1 VKSIRFAAPE
11 PRLRFVIL
19 CFCFQSLLHP
29 IKLDK
34 TSVKLCDYILYIAHL
49 LRLIFYDENAGDGQV
64 TLGDQI
70 VKKGAVKVRKL
81 NDGKVIAG
89 FAGATADAFTLMEK
103 FESYLSTYK
112 GNLMRS
118 AVETVKEWR
127 TDRALRNLEA
137 MMIVADEQQILM
149 LSGVGDV
156 ITPDEKVVVVGS
168 GGAYA
173 QAAAV
178 ALLRHSTLGAE
189 EIARNALQIAADI
202 DIYTSGNMTVLTVG
216 KDGDST
222 DKDGDDDGNDDE

>member
-1 VKSIRFAAPE
+1 MMKMHGTTIVAVHKDGISAI
-11 PRLRFVIL
+11 
-19 CFCFQSLLHP
+19 
-29 IKLDK
+29 
-34 TSVKLCDYILYIAHL
+34 
-49 LRLIFYDENAGDGQV
+49 AGDGQV

-70 VKKGAVKVRKL
+70 VKKTAVKVRKL

-103 FESYLSTYK
+103 FEGYLSSYK
-112 GNLMRS
+112 GNMMRA

-137 MMIVADEQQILM
+137 MMIVADEKQILM

-173 QAAAV
+173 QAAAL
-178 ALLRHSTLGAE
+178 ALLRYSDLGAE
-189 EIARNALQIAADI
+189 DIARNALQIAADI
-202 DIYTSGNMTVLTVG
+202 DIYTSGNMTVLTVPE
-216 KDGDST
+216 KPVSENQDGDN
-222 DKDGDDDGNDDE
+222 DDDSGEDDA

>member
-1 VKSIRFAAPE
+1 MMKMHGTTIVAVHKDGISAI
-11 PRLRFVIL
+11 
-19 CFCFQSLLHP
+19 
-29 IKLDK
+29 
-34 TSVKLCDYILYIAHL
+34 
-49 LRLIFYDENAGDGQV
+49 AGDGQV

-103 FESYLSTYK
+103 FEGYLSSYK
-112 GNLMRS
+112 GNLMRA

-137 MMIVADEQQILM
+137 MMIAADDKQILM

-173 QAAAV
+173 QAAAI
-178 ALLRHSTLGAE
+178 ALLRHSDLGAE

-202 DIYTSGNMTVLTVG
+202 DIYTSGNMTVLTVPE
-216 KDGDST
+216 KQ
-222 DKDGDDDGNDDE
+222 DGDDTDDDAGDENA

>member
-1 VKSIRFAAPE
+1 MMKMHGTTIVAVHKDGVSAI
-11 PRLRFVIL
+11 
-19 CFCFQSLLHP
+19 
-29 IKLDK
+29 
-34 TSVKLCDYILYIAHL
+34 
-49 LRLIFYDENAGDGQV
+49 AGDGQV

-81 NDGKVIAG
+81 NNGKVIAG

-103 FESYLSTYK
+103 FEGYLSSYK

-137 MMIVADEQQILM
+137 DEEQILM

-173 QAAAV
+173 QAAAI
-178 ALLRHSTLGAE
+178 ALLRHSNLGAE

-216 KDGDST
+216 KNDADGDT
-222 DKDGDDDGNDDE
+222 KDGDDDGNDDQ

>member
-1 VKSIRFAAPE
+1 MMKMHGTTIVAVHKDGVSAI
-11 PRLRFVIL
+11 
-19 CFCFQSLLHP
+19 
-29 IKLDK
+29 
-34 TSVKLCDYILYIAHL
+34 
-49 LRLIFYDENAGDGQV
+49 AGDGQV

-103 FESYLSTYK
+103 FEGYLSSYK
-112 GNLMRS
+112 GNLMRA

-137 MMIVADEQQILM
+137 MMIAADEKQILM

-173 QAAAV
+173 QAAAI
-178 ALLRHSTLGAE
+178 ALLRHSDLGAE

-202 DIYTSGNMTVLTVG
+202 DIYTSGNMTVLTVPE
-216 KDGDST
+216 KQ
-222 DKDGDDDGNDDE
+222 DGDDNDNTGEDDARE

>member
-1 VKSIRFAAPE
+1 MMKMHGTTIVAVHKDGVSAI
-11 PRLRFVIL
+11 
-19 CFCFQSLLHP
+19 
-29 IKLDK
+29 
-34 TSVKLCDYILYIAHL
+34 
-49 LRLIFYDENAGDGQV
+49 AGDGQV

-70 VKKGAVKVRKL
+70 VKKSAIKVRKL

-103 FESYLSTYK
+103 FEGYLATYK
-112 GNLMRS
+112 GNMMRA

-137 MMIVADEQQILM
+137 MMIVADEKQILM

-173 QAAAV
+173 QAAAI
-178 ALLRHSTLGAE
+178 ALLRHSDMRAE
-189 EIARNALQIAADI
+189 EVARNALQIAADI
-202 DIYTSGNMTVLTVG
+202 DIYTSGNMTVLTVPE
-216 KDGDST
+216 SPVPENPVPESP
-222 DKDGDDDGNDDE
+222 DGDDHDDDSGEDNSGDKNDE